1 MTVQTALSVVIAA
14 AVQSCE
20 QVLAGR
26 NADAAMSQ
34 HNTSR
39 WDPAARSAMRDWTLG
54 SLRHWRANGLLAR
67 AAAQRTVFAPETLGN
82 LLTVALYGLRFSR
95 VAPHVVVS
103 QAVEAAEVLG
113 IAHTKGLVNGV
124 LRGYLRRKVA
134 FDQQLAEAP
143 IAHQLSYPD
152 WWVERVAQDWPQPW
166 QEILAAGNEK
176 PPMAIRV
183 NRRKIAPDAYFSSSG
198 QSGRRFASAGILLD
212 APMPTAQLSGFAAG
226 EVSVQDAGAQLCV
239 EQLQLVDGQRVLDA
253 CSAPGGKS
261 AAIAEMAEV
270 TLIALDNDSARQRS
284 TSELLARLGLPGTV
298 RVGDAA
304 TPASWWDGTP
314 FDRILLDAPCTAS
327 GVIRR
332 HADGKWL
339 KRATDLPALVALQRA
354 MLDALWPLLKP
365 GGMLLYV
372 TCSVFRD
379 ENDRQIAHFLSHHPD
394 AQQRPV
400 VWPRGVGASEPGQLL
415 PGGAAS
421 THNHDGFFCAQLWK
435 V

>member
-1 MTVQTALSVVIAA
+1 MIVQTALSVVIAA

-20 QVLAGR
+20 QVLVGR
-26 NADAAMSQ
+26 NADAAMAQ

-39 WDPAARSAMRDWTLG
+39 WDPAARSALRDWTLG
-54 SLRHWRANGLLAR
+54 SLRHWRANGLLVR
-67 AAAQRTVFAPETLGN
+67 AAAQRSTFTPEALGN

-95 VAPHVVVS
+95 VAQHVVVS
-103 QAVEAAEVLG
+103 QAVEATEALG
-113 IAHTKGLVNGV
+113 IAHTRGLVNGV
-124 LRGYLRRKVA
+124 LRGYLRRRLA
-134 FDQQLAEAP
+134 FEQQLAEAP
-143 IAHQLSYPD
+143 IAQQLSYPD
-152 WWVERVAQDWPQPW
+152 WWVERVAHDWPKSW

-176 PPMAIRV
+176 PPMALRV
-183 NRRKIAPDAYFSSSG
+183 NRRKLTPEAYLSKIEHI
-198 QSGRRFASAGILLD
+198 GRPFADAGILLD
-212 APMPTAQLSGFAAG
+212 APQPTAQLIGFAEG

-239 EQLQLVDGQRVLDA
+239 QQLQVQDGQHVLDA

-261 AAIAEMAEV
+261 AAIAEMADV
-270 TLIALDNDSARQRS
+270 TLTALDSDSARQRS
-284 TSELLARLGLPGTV
+284 TTELLARLGLPGAV
-298 RVGDAA
+298 RVGDALA
-304 TPASWWDGTP
+304 PASWWDGKP

-339 KRATDLPALVALQRA
+339 KRATDLPALVATQRG
-354 MLDALWPLLKP
+354 MLAALWPLVKP

-379 ENDRQIAHFLSHHPD
+379 ENDRQIANFLSHHPD
-394 AQQRPV
+394 AQLRPV